1 MENKPYPRTKESM
14 KNLLKAKLEC
24 KGCIGN
30 CIPNRGGVI
39 ILHLVLKMPTAQ
51 HYYKQELHQIRARM
65 NEATEPAC
73 LEELNPQPSGQA
85 VA

>member
-30 CIPNRGGVI
+30 CIPNREGWCNYFA
-39 ILHLVLKMPTAQ
+39 LSAEDANSTA
-51 HYYKQELHQIRARM
+51 LLQIRARM
-65 NEATEPAC
+65 NEATEPGC